1 MRSDGQADPFKESAV
16 LPSDNTNKHR
26 DTQKQPADVLAG
38 RESSEDRTLAVLLE
52 QAFRIKEEVS
62 SGLQKCEGSAH
73 AHALSHTLLQS
84 HILIITRIVQQ
95 LSVSVQILQGQIA
108 ERDWVMSGTTQAV
121 QWLDR
126 KNMASIGDLRGRVAR
141 CEASLGQLSAEVK
154 SSERHV
160 QRLQQEVN
168 QLRSVVE
175 LGIKNVHVKL
185 QRDLGRL
192 EASLAEVYQAQR
204 SFRSEVQSQ
213 IGKVENELSEKITQV
228 VKQSSTMKKWTEQQT
243 QHCVQSLEQSQR
255 QLQGN
260 MVKAQRGLL
269 DKLQALEGGLEQ
281 LRSQQERA
289 VCSQAER
296 LKNTETGLS
305 NRTEALEKI
314 LHHEVQLL
322 KHNYHKGFT
331 SVHDAI
337 ETLKEVTDL
346 KSRLEK
352 GKIQKKLNHICEKV
366 AKLSHV

>member
-1 MRSDGQADPFKESAV
+1 VR
-16 LPSDNTNKHR
+16 
-26 DTQKQPADVLAG
+26 ADVLAG

-95 LSVSVQILQGQIA
+95 LSVSVQQILQGQIA

-175 LGIKNVHVKL
+175 LGIKNVHVKV
-185 QRDLGRL
+185 R
-192 EASLAEVYQAQR
+192 
-204 SFRSEVQSQ
+204 F
-213 IGKVENELSEKITQV
+213 
-228 VKQSSTMKKWTEQQT
+228 
-243 QHCVQSLEQSQR
+243 
-255 QLQGN
+255 
-260 MVKAQRGLL
+260 
-269 DKLQALEGGLEQ
+269 
-281 LRSQQERA
+281 
-289 VCSQAER
+289 
-296 LKNTETGLS
+296 
-305 NRTEALEKI
+305 
-314 LHHEVQLL
+314 
-322 KHNYHKGFT
+322 
-331 SVHDAI
+331 
-337 ETLKEVTDL
+337 
-346 KSRLEK
+346 
-352 GKIQKKLNHICEKV
+352 
-366 AKLSHV
+366 